1 MAGFASRDPR
11 SNKIANRKSQG
22 VLLKKLILLLLIALC
37 IAASVACSVEP
48 SSSGKDPIIDTS
60 ATAAVETVSP
70 TPTAIPTPVPP
81 TPTPTTTPTPSPTPS
96 PTPMPDWVTVFVAFT
111 NYHEGELAGITDAL
125 DNAGYRA
132 VITSTQTGTAKGM
145 GGGRVEIEV
154 AIDEIENVGLGIVI
168 TGGTGV
174 VDIWDNEILLELV
187 REANERGLL
196 VAGIC
201 AGPGVLGNAG
211 VLVGK
216 SASWYNGP
224 NTNAAM
230 RDAGCENSGQAVT
243 TDGNAVT
250 GNGPSAA
257 TEFGEAVVEVLD
269 SM

>member
-1 MAGFASRDPR
+1 
-11 SNKIANRKSQG
+11 
-22 VLLKKLILLLLIALC
+22 LKKLIFLLFVSLC
-37 IAASVACSVEP
+37 IAASAACSVEP
-48 SSSGKDPIIDTS
+48 SSSGKDPVIDTS
-60 ATAAVETVSP
+60 ATPASESVSP
-70 TPTAIPTPVPP
+70 TPTAA
-81 TPTPTTTPTPSPTPS
+81 PTPTTTPTPSPTPS

-125 DNAGYRA
+125 DEAGYRA

-145 GGGRVEIEV
+145 GGGRVEIDI
-154 AIDEIENVGLGIVI
+154 AIDEIEDVGLGIVI
-168 TGGTGV
+168 AGGTGV
-174 VDIWDNEILLELV
+174 VDIWNDEVLLELV
-187 REANERGLL
+187 RGANEQGLL

-230 RDAGCENSGQAVT
+230 SEAGCENSGQAVT
-243 TDGNAVT
+243 IDGNAVT

-257 TEFGEAVVEVLD
+257 KEFGAAVVEVLD